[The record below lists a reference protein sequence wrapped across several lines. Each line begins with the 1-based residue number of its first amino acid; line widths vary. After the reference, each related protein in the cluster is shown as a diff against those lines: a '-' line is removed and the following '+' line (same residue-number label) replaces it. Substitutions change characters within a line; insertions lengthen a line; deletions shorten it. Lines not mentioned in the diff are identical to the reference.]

1 MTISREAFLQHVE
14 LFTSIPNDTDEY
26 GQQVHADLTRPD
38 HLRWKKVM
46 AQSDTIND
54 ELINISSFH
63 RISCKS
69 SLSIET
75 MDALCKPL
83 LIACLKTRK
92 LKQGGRIKKHP
103 LCWA

>member
-63 RISCKS
+63 RISCTS
-69 SLSIET
+69 SLTLSGN
-75 MDALCKPL
+75 ANVLSKSL
-83 LIACLKTRK
+83 LISTFIIILFASF
-92 LKQGGRIKKHP
+92 H
-103 LCWA
+103 